1 MGSLGQ
7 MFALTFY
14 EGERA
19 IYKFFE
25 LQDQKLHYHPTSVL
39 AIPHFMIS
47 WDRRRDLNP
56 VQAAILK
63 RLDVQYDGKKVWP
76 QIRQIKP
83 GYFPGIAD
91 LREFK
96 NIGILL
102 SQCLDILPRAL
113 NDRSLLREK
122 LKRQSTV
129 LFRIPKK
136 NRGEW
141 IWHDEFKLPEV
152 EQALDKVKYDRFYL
166 EDYKQLPVLWKTLQV
181 DIVLQPFPIRE
192 KDGEIRYHFMLIAL
206 DPVTELVV
214 MGNMLKSAKRY
225 ETTLNGISNL
235 IMEEM
240 IKQGGRPARIEY
252 RNPDLALVL
261 QLFKDLAGTEIV
273 FKRNLEPLGPVI
285 ITLIDQLSKQKS
297 R

>member
-1 MGSLGQ
+1 M
-7 MFALTFY
+7 
-14 EGERA
+14 
-19 IYKFFE
+19 
-25 LQDQKLHYHPTSVL
+25 
-39 AIPHFMIS
+39 
-47 WDRRRDLNP
+47 LN
-56 VQAAILK
+56 
-63 RLDVQYDGKKVWP
+63 
-76 QIRQIKP
+76 
-83 GYFPGIAD
+83 
-91 LREFK
+91 
-96 NIGILL
+96 
-102 SQCLDILPRAL
+102 QCLDILPRAL